1 MSACPS
7 IVVVGSLNADLV
19 VRVRSF
25 PQAGETVSGDAF
37 ARFPGGKGA
46 NQAYAAARLGG
57 RAAMIGLVGDDEP
70 GAWLIAHLAAAGVE
84 TSAVG
89 RSPSEPTGVALITID
104 EGGQNHIVLVP
115 GANARMTPDRVT
127 AATRVIETAAL
138 VLLQLEI
145 PVETVLAAARAAKRA
160 GAVVVL
166 DPAPARPVPD
176 ELLRLADYLTPNET
190 ELAALTG
197 GGASGSIDGMR
208 HRVSTLGARG
218 CRRVVVKS
226 GSAGA
231 YLFADRH
238 EGLHWPAHAVAA
250 VDTTAAGDAFNAG
263 LAVALADGAD
273 VVTAG
278 RFATAAAAI
287 SVTRAGAQ
295 PSMPDRGEVDALLA
309 GRQPA

>member
-1 MSACPS
+1 MSAPPS

-25 PQAGETVSGDAF
+25 PRAGETIAGDAF

-46 NQAYAAARLGG
+46 NQAYAAARLGA

-70 GAWLIAHLAAAGVE
+70 GSWLVGHLAAAGVD

-89 RSPSEPTGVALITID
+89 RSASEPTGVALITID
-104 EGGQNHIVLVP
+104 AGGQNHIVLVP
-115 GANARMTPDRVT
+115 GANARVTPDTVA
-127 AATRVIETAAL
+127 AATRVIEKAA
-138 VLLQLEI
+138 VVMLQLEI
-145 PVETVLAAARAAKRA
+145 PIESVFAAARAAKRA
-160 GAVVVL
+160 GALVML
-166 DPAPARPVPD
+166 DPAPAGTLPD
-176 ELLRLADYLTPNET
+176 DLLRLADYVTPNET

-197 GGASGSIDGMR
+197 GGAIASIDDMR
-208 HRVSTLGARG
+208 HRVKALGGRG
-218 CRRVVVKS
+218 CQRVVVKC

-231 YLFADRH
+231 YLFDERH
-238 EGLHWPAHAVAA
+238 EALHWAAHAVAA

-273 VVTAG
+273 VVIAG
-278 RFATAAAAI
+278 RFAAAAAAI

-295 PSMPDRGEVDALLA
+295 PSMPERDEVDALLA
-309 GRQPA
+309 GGQPA